1 MQLLVAHSQP
11 ACMHAVLGLT
21 GLGQIIRSNQR
32 ASCLAPPRSP
42 IPSGDEYGQTRQG
55 NNNYY
60 GHDTA
65 LTHYDWEALEEAKE
79 NGWFR
84 CAWLQALWS
93 SCLNREGLCSL
104 EEAKGQWLVQVSND
118 CVQPP
123 RCPFKIHHLLSHAS
137 LCVLACLQ
145 VLQRADQVPAAAPAA
160 GPRRVPHKPGG
171 AGEAPGLPGH
181 AWALCC
187 CLTGRRSV
195 EPVAPSVAQLPHS
208 HALGAQTTPL
218 ISRLR

>member
-1 MQLLVAHSQP
+1 MQLLHL
-11 ACMHAVLGLT
+11 C
-21 GLGQIIRSNQR
+21 LGQSHQTQQRSPY
-32 ASCLAPPRSP
+32 APPSP

-104 EEAKGQWLVQVSND
+104 EEAKGQWLVQVGTVVV
-118 CVQPP
+118 VQSHN
-123 RCPFKIHHLLSHAS
+123 IALSKS
-137 LCVLACLQ
+137 TTCSVTFLCVPACLQ

-171 AGEAPGLPGH
+171 AGEA
-181 AWALCC
+181 
-187 CLTGRRSV
+187 RFV
-195 EPVAPSVAQLPHS
+195 ESSFV
-208 HALGAQTTPL
+208 
-218 ISRLR
+218 